1 MHCQKAF
8 FGQSEPYSFRIP
20 ETVRF
25 FVRLR
30 TAAAVKFGGFP
41 GTETGKMH
49 N

>member
-8 FGQSEPYSFRIP
+8 FRQSEPYSFRIP

-30 TAAAVKFGGFP
+30 TAAAVKSGGFP